1 MVVALHGW
9 LSKYRCRERGSDHG
23 CLTAGGGVG
32 GVDAVVGKTLALGFE
47 EVHIVAQPPAAAGGG
62 ARRILKW
69 ARLGVLV
76 AGSQVVEH
84 GYSETQKT
92 IGECQIVSEEN
103 AQTIHAHD
111 SGRRRVWMRPRTY
124 RRTSPSDS

>member
-1 MVVALHGW
+1 MAGIFSVTDSAISESARETISSDREMLTAVPMLSPMW
-9 LSKYRCRERGSDHG
+9 LSKSTGEK
-23 CLTAGGGVG
+23 V
-32 GVDAVVGKTLALGFE
+32 E
-47 EVHIVAQPPAAAGGG
+47 
-62 ARRILKW
+62 ARS
-69 ARLGVLV
+69 GVLV
-76 AGSQVVEH
+76 AGSQVVGH

-124 RRTSPSDS
+124 